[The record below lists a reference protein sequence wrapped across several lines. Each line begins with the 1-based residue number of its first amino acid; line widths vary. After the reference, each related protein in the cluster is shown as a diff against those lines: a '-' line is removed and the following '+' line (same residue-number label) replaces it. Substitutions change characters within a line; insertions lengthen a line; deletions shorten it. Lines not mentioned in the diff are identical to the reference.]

1 MNYLP
6 APKTLLPFSKQHF
19 RRGVAPSESVGKTWD
34 CTRRWLTIRGRQ
46 TLHGPLLLVHF
57 RQNRN
62 AARCSGSPGG
72 ARIWASSLVTSLSGR
87 WMTTLNS
94 AEHRQSGLDFL
105 VCDQKSTCSGTA
117 PYAGIYQGSHL
128 DCSPPQDRP
137 LWRRYRN
144 AAFRYPFNRIVLN
157 IYPVGRHPM
166 RSTATAES
174 GAPLLPARHAG
185 SSSALQLGGQATRR
199 HGAYSVFG
207 RCRHHP
213 SGRVHPKTSAPA
225 CNWCLAG
232 LSR

>member
-19 RRGVAPSESVGKTWD
+19 RRGVAPSESVGKTWCLQFARSCVRAD

-117 PYAGIYQGSHL
+117 PYAGIYQGFPSRLLAAPGSPLVEALPECSFPISFQSHL
-128 DCSPPQDRP
+128 AEYLSSRTTPDAFDGNGRKWRP
-137 LWRRYRN
+137 
-144 AAFRYPFNRIVLN
+144 
-157 IYPVGRHPM
+157 
-166 RSTATAES
+166 ATAS
-174 GAPLLPARHAG
+174 AARRIILRAAAWRPSDAAARSIFSLWPMSSPSQR
-185 SSSALQLGGQATRR
+185 SSS
-199 HGAYSVFG
+199 
-207 RCRHHP
+207 P
-213 SGRVHPKTSAPA
+213 
-225 CNWCLAG
+225 
-232 LSR
+232 